1 MHKENKTIGNYGEE
15 LAKKYLEES
24 GYTILDRN
32 FKCKTGELDIIAK
45 KCNTITFVEV
55 KSRYNKFYGNPC
67 EAVNYIKK
75 LKIYKAAQFY
85 IIKNSLTN
93 FDFRFDVIE
102 IIFNYNNN
110 NNTLNHIENA
120 FQI

>member
-1 MHKENKTIGNYGEE
+1 MHKENKTIGNYGEQIARKH
-15 LAKKYLEES
+15 LKES

-32 FKCKTGELDIIAK
+32 FKCRTGEIDIIAK
-45 KCNTITFVEV
+45 KYNTITFVEV
-55 KSRYNKFYGNPC
+55 KSRYNSLYGNPC
-67 EAVNYIKK
+67 ESVNYIKK
-75 LKIYKAAQFY
+75 LRIYKAAQFY
-85 IIKNSLTN
+85 IIKNNLIN

-110 NNTLNHIENA
+110 DNTLNHIENA

>member
-15 LAKKYLEES
+15 LARKHLEES
-24 GYTILDRN
+24 GYAILDKN
-32 FKCKTGELDIIAK
+32 FKCKTGEIDIIARK
-45 KCNTITFVEV
+45 NQTITFVEV
-55 KSRYNKFYGNPC
+55 KSRYNTFYGNPC

-75 LKIYKAAQFY
+75 LKIYKTAQFY
-85 IIKNSLTN
+85 IIKNSLIN
-93 FDFRFDVIE
+93 YNFRFDVIE
-102 IIFNYNNN
+102 IVFNYNNN